1 MGFIHV
7 LYFCVCTLYQCE
19 CICFMLADHCRKT
32 SVISDTFEC
41 NSSYVIIVALCTLPW
56 GIDTLAIINITML
69 RSCRIIQFSARW
81 CKSMQ
86 PKSLPACPL
95 LLKCGESTYVHVHT
109 VCVHEICSLSNM
121 VLAPYRGEF
130 LRVQFLL
137 TGYLY
142 HFRRFN
148 FQRMHTLAPIIHYKF
163 ILPI

>member
-19 CICFMLADHCRKT
+19 CICFVLADCCRKT

-56 GIDTLAIINITML
+56 GIDTLATIL
-69 RSCRIIQFSARW
+69 WCLEVVELCSFQQGDAR
-81 CKSMQ
+81 
-86 PKSLPACPL
+86 ACNPNPCL
-95 LLKCGESTYVHVHT
+95 HAHCFWNVEKIRTYMYTLYVYTRFAVYH
-109 VCVHEICSLSNM
+109 IM
-121 VLAPYRGEF
+121 VLAPHRGGF

-148 FQRMHTLAPIIHYKF
+148 FQRMHTLAPIIHCKF